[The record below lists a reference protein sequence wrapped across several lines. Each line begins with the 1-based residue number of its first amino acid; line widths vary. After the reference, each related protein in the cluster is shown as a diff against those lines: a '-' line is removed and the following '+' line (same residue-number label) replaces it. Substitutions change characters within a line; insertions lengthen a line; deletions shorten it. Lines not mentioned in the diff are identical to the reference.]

1 MNLVTFLVVFQE
13 KNVQRCVVKEEEQG
27 GIRFETLDLTEARTG
42 RARRN
47 RWSAPATEACTP
59 DQQEQLWMNIKT
71 IMLAVLR

>member
-1 MNLVTFLVVFQE
+1 MNLVTGLVVFRYR
-13 KNVQRCVVKEEEQG
+13 NVQRCVTKEEEQG

-42 RARRN
+42 SARRN
-47 RWSAPATEACTP
+47 RWNAPATEACTP